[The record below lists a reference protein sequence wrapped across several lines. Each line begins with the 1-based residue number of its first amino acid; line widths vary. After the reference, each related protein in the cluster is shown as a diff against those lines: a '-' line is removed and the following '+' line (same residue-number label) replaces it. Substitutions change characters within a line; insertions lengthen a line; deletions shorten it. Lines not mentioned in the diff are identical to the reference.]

1 VIVRFVAG
9 TFVAIA
15 IAVIGGYFVLR
26 AVAIDEAKR
35 QTRASVRA
43 EANLVGATVRDG
55 LLQGRARAVRRV
67 DDTVVARVL
76 SDSIVRVKIWSP
88 GGRVLYSD
96 EPKEIGGR
104 FALSPEQH
112 RLLRDGG
119 AQVEVTDLNRPENAL
134 DRRQGKLL
142 EAYTRIRTPS
152 GTPLLFEIYQPLR
165 SVTADAR
172 RLLAALAP
180 PILGAI
186 ALILLIQV
194 PLFWSLMRRLQ
205 LSHEQREGLLANA
218 VTSSRRE
225 RRRVASYLH
234 DGPVQE
240 LAGLAFSLAPVAD
253 DAASRGDERD
263 ATVVRT
269 VIDRLRGTV
278 RDLRAL
284 LVDLHPPI
292 LAAAG
297 LDAAL
302 GDLASPLSARGTRV
316 ELRVEGGGRAARSG
330 DAGAR
335 LSRRPGGLAQRDR
348 VCRRLRGLGRGRCRG
363 LDGAPPRRRRRARL
377 RAGDAGAAAR
387 RGARRSLARRGA
399 GPAGGREPHDRL
411 PRGRGH
417 TRAAGGAA
425 AVIRVLI
432 ADDHGVVRDGLAGVI
447 DAQPDLEV
455 VAAVENG
462 AEAVESCRR
471 MEPDVVLMDLEMP
484 VLDGIDA
491 TRAIRKERPGTA
503 VLVLTSFSDARR
515 ITAALD
521 VGAAGYLL
529 KDTSAEDVVRGIRA
543 AAEGGAPLDPQAA
556 RLLLE
561 ARDAPDPLEGI
572 SPREREVFALLLDGL
587 PNKLIAQRLG
597 ISEKT
602 VKTHLTNIFRQIGVT
617 DRLQAVLWAE
627 RQGLRPD
634 LSS

>member
-1 VIVRFVAG
+1 MKSRSGAPDLIAGPTIRSVIVRFVAG

-35 QTRASVRA
+35 QTRASVAA
-43 EANLVGATVRDG
+43 EANLVGASVRDG

-76 SDSIVRVKIWSP
+76 GDSIVRVKIWSP
-88 GGRVLYSD
+88 EGRVLYSD

-112 RLLRDGG
+112 RLLRVGG

-134 DRRQGKLL
+134 DRQQGKLL

-186 ALILLIQV
+186 VLILLIQV

-284 LVDLHPPI
+284 LVDLHPPT
-292 LAAAG
+292 LASAG

-302 GDLASPLSARGTRV
+302 GDLASPLSARGTKV
-316 ELRVEGGGRAARSG
+316 ELRVEGGERLDPETQALVYRVAQEALRNVIAYA
-330 DAGAR
+330 DA
-335 LSRRPGGLAQRDR
+335 S
-348 VCRRLRGLGRGRCRG
+348 
-363 LDGAPPRRRRRARL
+363 
-377 RAGDAGAAAR
+377 
-387 RGARRSLARRGA
+387 
-399 GPAGGREPHDRL
+399 
-411 PRGRGH
+411 
-417 TRAAGGAA
+417 
-425 AVIRVLI
+425 
-432 ADDHGVVRDGLAGVI
+432 
-447 DAQPDLEV
+447 EV
-455 VAAVENG
+455 SVE
-462 AEAVESCRR
+462 V
-471 MEPDVVLMDLEMP
+471 DVVDS
-484 VLDGIDA
+484 
-491 TRAIRKERPGTA
+491 T
-503 VLVLTSFSDARR
+503 
-515 ITAALD
+515 
-521 VGAAGYLL
+521 
-529 KDTSAEDVVRGIRA
+529 
-543 AAEGGAPLDPQAA
+543 A
-556 RLLLE
+556 RLLVADDGRGFGPETREQRRAEGHVGLSLVE
-561 ARDAPDPLEGI
+561 ELAQQAGGSLTIDSREGGGTRVRLAVPL
-572 SPREREVFALLLDGL
+572 R
-587 PNKLIAQRLG
+587 
-597 ISEKT
+597 
-602 VKTHLTNIFRQIGVT
+602 
-617 DRLQAVLWAE
+617 
-627 RQGLRPD
+627 
-634 LSS
+634 